1 MIAVIEVNING
12 IELILAAE
20 NKQRPIR
27 NGIRVEAVATAAS
40 GSGLKSKY

>member
-1 MIAVIEVNING
+1 VT
-12 IELILAAE
+12 LAAE

-27 NGIRVEAVATAAS
+27 NGITIDAAATAAS